1 MNVSRP
7 YRRQAAGFSL
17 TELLVVLG
25 VIALMAGIIVPTA
38 LSRRNL
44 STANM
49 RTASRELYALLAA
62 TKVYAAT
69 HNVPTAVVY
78 GIREMGDSHL
88 GKRIQVID
96 SVAVVR
102 GFKDPDEVAALQRD
116 LGVAGKAA
124 ADYFRPIT
132 HEQGNFNRL
141 SNNVAL
147 LPLVYDEP
155 DWVFDEHEMS
165 ISAKETGFVPVRL
178 TRVEEGGVVVFDPN
192 HDFNGAR
199 SFPGLAFPAHVFLPS
214 GIMRKP
220 AEASER
226 LKLHVGPM
234 PDEALSLRFETTD
247 GAVNTGRPRFMQLF
261 LFPSTGR
268 VAIAERDAR

>member
-102 GFKDPDEVAALQRD
+102 GFKEPDEVTALRD
-116 LGVAGKAA
+116 YLQKT
-124 ADYFRPIT
+124 DPQKDITSYFRPIT

-155 DWVFDEHEMS
+155 DWVFDEHEMN
-165 ISAKETGFVPVRL
+165 ISAKETGFVPVWL
-178 TRVEEGGVVVFDPN
+178 ARVEEGGVAGLDPLR
-192 HDFNGAR
+192 DFESPR
-199 SFPGLAFPAHVFLPS
+199 AFPAHVFLPS

-220 AEASER
+220 AGASER

-234 PDEALSLRFETTD
+234 PDEAPSLRFETTD